1 MKTAQA
7 YRPSSFRTMTSDPA
21 ASVRKTELLFCGR
34 SRMKENGK
42 PWYLSKGFVGPL
54 VTSILFGLR
63 SLGIVDV
70 DTDTALGLLYQVVEF
85 VGLITG
91 MVGRA
96 LARDKLTLG
105 LESSER
111 TSKRPD

>member
-1 MKTAQA
+1 MN
-7 YRPSSFRTMTSDPA
+7 
-21 ASVRKTELLFCGR
+21 
-34 SRMKENGK
+34 ENGK
-42 PWYLSKGFVGPL
+42 AWYLSKGFIGPL

-70 DTDTALGLLYQVVEF
+70 DTDTTLGLVYQIVEF

-105 LESSER
+105 LQSSE
-111 TSKRPD
+111 TKRADDSIKLRDYQRRSREETHG

>member
-1 MKTAQA
+1 
-7 YRPSSFRTMTSDPA
+7 
-21 ASVRKTELLFCGR
+21 
-34 SRMKENGK
+34 
-42 PWYLSKGFVGPL
+42 
-54 VTSILFGLR
+54 LR
-63 SLGIVDV
+63 SLGIVDL
-70 DTDTALGLLYQVVEF
+70 DTDTALGVLYQVVEF

-111 TSKRPD
+111 TSERLD